1 MAAVMEDVSPSMEE
15 AGRAREQA
23 VEKGHKEYR
32 GCKGCICLESDAGS
46 VSGSQ
51 GHSSLTDEAAN
62 ATAAAK
68 DQTVKY
74 AVETKDVAAVIQ
86 M

>member
-15 AGRAREQA
+15 AERAREQA
-23 VEKGHKEYR
+23 VEKGHKGYR